1 MASASIPA
9 QPGETISGKYQ
20 IERTLGMGGAGMVV
34 SACHLTLGQTCA
46 IKFLLPNA
54 AHNPHDVQR
63 FKREMRMAAR
73 LTSEHVTRVLDAGEL
88 QDGSPYLVLEYLE
101 GQDLGAALH
110 RAGPL
115 PVTEAVGYLL
125 QVCEAVAE
133 AHCIGLIHRDLKP
146 ANFFLT
152 HRCDGSPLV
161 KVLDFGIA
169 KYLIDSEPQDVS
181 LTQTRALLGSPVYMS
196 PEQVRDAH
204 TADPRSDIWSLGIS
218 LFELLTD
225 TVPFCADTVTGVAAA
240 IASDPVP
247 KLTQYRPDLPPK
259 LARVIEK
266 CLEKRPEQRYQT
278 VCELAHALLPFAPPE
293 GTVSA
298 QRISGVLG
306 LNQQATGDPEAPSH
320 ARGIRYRSARTSR
333 LDSNSECPTVRRP
346 HHRGHRRYYAA
357 AGLALFLLLALVG
370 LSQVRSS
377 ALAEPSPS
385 HSR

>member
-34 SACHLTLGQTCA
+34 SARHLTLGQNYA

-73 LTSEHVTRVLDAGEL
+73 LTSEHATRVMDAGEL

-101 GQDLGAALH
+101 GQDLGATVH
-110 RAGPL
+110 MAGPL

-146 ANFFLT
+146 ANFFLS

-169 KYLIDSEPQDVS
+169 KYLIDSEAQDMS

-204 TADPRSDIWSLGIS
+204 SADPRSDIWSLGIS
-218 LFELLTD
+218 LFELLTN
-225 TVPFCADTVTGVAAA
+225 TVPFCGDTVTGVAAA
-240 IASDPVP
+240 IASDPLP
-247 KLTQYRPDLPPK
+247 KLSLYRPDVPLK
-259 LARVIEK
+259 LARVLEK
-266 CLEKRPEQRYQT
+266 CLEKRPENRYQT
-278 VCELAHALLPFAPPE
+278 VGELAQALLPFGPPE
-293 GTVSA
+293 GSVCA
-298 QRISGVLG
+298 QRISGVMG
-306 LNQQATGDPEAPSH
+306 LAKRSSGEPEVVSH
-320 ARGIRYRSARTSR
+320 VRGHHGKPGWT
-333 LDSNSECPTVRRP
+333 LDSDAERPTLRHPRRG
-346 HHRGHRRYYAA
+346 RKRRYFLAA
-357 AGLALFLLLALVG
+357 ATAALLLLALFG

-377 ALAEPSPS
+377 ANASIVPS